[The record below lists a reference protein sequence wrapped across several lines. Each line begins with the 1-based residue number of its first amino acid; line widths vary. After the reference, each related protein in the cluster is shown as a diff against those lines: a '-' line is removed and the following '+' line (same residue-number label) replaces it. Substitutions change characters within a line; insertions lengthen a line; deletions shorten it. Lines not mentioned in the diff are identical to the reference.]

1 MKKNTHLIKFGFI
14 NDHRQYYSIAVYELR
29 KLKLEDGSDRNAVLD
44 S

>member
-1 MKKNTHLIKFGFI
+1 MKKNTHMIKFGFS
-14 NDHRQYYSIAVYELR
+14 NDHSIAVYELR